1 MDTMTLQTPHRLP
14 PEPPP
19 RVQEALRKRLPN
31 RDQNAF
37 TAMFTLRNT
46 AQQVEN
52 VISEWLAGTAG
63 SVARFQIMALLW
75 ASDDR
80 GVPHKEI
87 VAALGVTRATVSGLM
102 AGLERDGLLVSAVA
116 ENDRRNLVARLTE
129 KGQAMIDGAVKP
141 NSVRLRAAFALLSTD
156 ELATLTELLHRVRQG
171 FASSAGK

>member
-1 MDTMTLQTPHRLP
+1 MTLRTPHRLP
-14 PEPPP
+14 AEPPP
-19 RVQEALRKRLPN
+19 RVQEALRKRLPSQ
-31 RDQNAF
+31 DLDAF

-46 AQQVEN
+46 AQLVEN

-80 GVPHKEI
+80 GVPHKEV

-102 AGLERDGLLVSAVA
+102 AGLERDGLVASAVA
-116 ENDRRNLVARLTE
+116 KDDRRNLLAGLTE
-129 KGQAMIDGAVKP
+129 KGQAMMDGAVKP

-156 ELATLTELLHRVRQG
+156 ELVILIRLLHRVRRG
-171 FASSAGK
+171 FASSAVK

>member
-1 MDTMTLQTPHRLP
+1 VL
-14 PEPPP
+14 
-19 RVQEALRKRLPN
+19 EALRKRLPS
-31 RDQNAF
+31 RDLDAF

-52 VISEWLAGTAG
+52 VITEWLVGTAG

-80 GVPHKEI
+80 GGPHKEI
-87 VAALGVTRATVSGLM
+87 VAALGVTRATVSGLI
-102 AGLERDGLLVSAVA
+102 AGLERDGLVVSTVD

-129 KGQAMIDGAVKP
+129 KGQAVIDGAVKP
-141 NSVRLRAAFALLSTD
+141 NSTRLRAAFALLSKD
-156 ELATLTELLHRVRQG
+156 ELATLTELLRRVRQG